1 METQKKKKID
11 ASNQQTQV
19 GVKHVVALALSGNVE
34 ERVQTSVD
42 VGETSTTNVNK
53 IEVELQKLIDMIEEQ
68 EIVVPNAM
76 LEQNNVQPHVEIDR
90 GDTLNFTS
98 SNYLPHPS
106 LQ

>member
-19 GVKHVVALALSGNVE
+19 GVKNVVALALSGNVE
-34 ERVQTSVD
+34 ERMQARVD
-42 VGETSTTNVNK
+42 VGETSRIDVSK
-53 IEVELQKLIDMIEEQ
+53 IEVELQKPINMIEEQ
-68 EIVVPNAM
+68 ESVVPNAI
-76 LEQNNVQPHVEIDR
+76 LEQNNVQPRVEIDG

-106 LQ
+106 FQ

>member
-1 METQKKKKID
+1 
-11 ASNQQTQV
+11 
-19 GVKHVVALALSGNVE
+19 
-34 ERVQTSVD
+34 VQASVD
-42 VGETSTTNVNK
+42 VGETFTTYVSK

-106 LQ
+106 FQ